1 MISPFSLVC
10 VENINP
16 ILSFYG
22 VFVMKH
28 FIYLNVAKE
37 IHLKNSIALS
47 LWNNFKGL
55 STPFLFKISLMFC
68 LSPLL

>member
-28 FIYLNVAKE
+28 FIYLNVAKV
-37 IHLKNSIALS
+37 IHLKKILLPCLCEIILKAYQLLS
-47 LWNNFKGL
+47 YLRF
-55 STPFLFKISLMFC
+55 P
-68 LSPLL
+68 

>member
-1 MISPFSLVC
+1 MLSLFSIFIFSLNFKTSLYFMISPFSLVC

-47 LWNNFKGL
+47 L
-55 STPFLFKISLMFC
+55 
-68 LSPLL
+68 